1 MVLWVDWVAF
11 YLGLWEGLEDRN
23 VPVHRLAADGGASP
37 TGSVCDLCITEGPM
51 IRRVPHLEFIAPFL
65 AS

>member
-11 YLGLWEGLEDRN
+11 YLGLWEGLDQN
-23 VPVHRLAADGGASP
+23 VPVHRLAADGGASL

-51 IRRVPHLEFIAPFL
+51 IRRVPHLEFIAPCL